1 MRENFLEVI
10 RQNIAGWCQQTFCF
24 QKFVYEAQ
32 QCFASTPQANFL
44 AGPWFSLKG
53 KVIGLNP
60 GYLLKSFLLYLCDLR
75 GCYELTVLVNEFT
88 YSKLVY
94 FRCFSKIY
102 ISMMF
107 ISHIYICS
115 TSENPVWIDKYVFMN
130 FLNFD
135 VTHLSRF
142 FFVSETWARRMRNKF
157 RKYLLMY
164 ELSWI
169 AELLKIIFGVTP
181 WFWRSRY
188 MTFFHD
194 FFYIFCTHVLRTLA
208 KLSYIPLI
216 TYCYLQVFFFLFFLR
231 LHISAFPNP
240 EFVKIIY
247 DFSIWRTYE
256 NLAWIRMTPF
266 FHDCYKVFFWHKN

>member
-1 MRENFLEVI
+1 
-10 RQNIAGWCQQTFCF
+10 
-24 QKFVYEAQ
+24 
-32 QCFASTPQANFL
+32 
-44 AGPWFSLKG
+44 
-53 KVIGLNP
+53 
-60 GYLLKSFLLYLCDLR
+60 
-75 GCYELTVLVNEFT
+75 
-88 YSKLVY
+88 
-94 FRCFSKIY
+94 
-102 ISMMF
+102 MMF

-216 TYCYLQVFFFLFFLR
+216 TYCYLQVFFFFFSCACIFLLFLIQNSSKSSMIFPFEELMKT
-231 LHISAFPNP
+231 LLGSGWPLSFTIVIKCFFDTKIKNSSTCHI
-240 EFVKIIY
+240 K
-247 DFSIWRTYE
+247 
-256 NLAWIRMTPF
+256 
-266 FHDCYKVFFWHKN
+266 